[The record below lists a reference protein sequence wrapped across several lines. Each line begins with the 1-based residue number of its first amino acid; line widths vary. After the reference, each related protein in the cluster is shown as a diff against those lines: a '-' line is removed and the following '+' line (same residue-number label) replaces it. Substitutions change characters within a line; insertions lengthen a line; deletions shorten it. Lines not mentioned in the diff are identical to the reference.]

1 MPGEIDW
8 GALLEGKEPEPD
20 GSEAIS
26 GLISVDSGDISISDT
41 TGQSISRTPTPT
53 RDRTGSASEAQ
64 SFLKLQSVND
74 LLGQVQSPSPELR
87 TRSASS
93 IKSYV
98 TFSES
103 EPEVFNIAE
112 EINLLSIG
120 DLLPEEQ
127 LEEGYETSNESKSQN
142 YSSDKFTEA
151 YSESDEEVD
160 LAEASKIEEVQ
171 EEEEEEIYTQ
181 DDEISEDI
189 KIKSDGWKNVKNKM
203 LNKGNKIPVFMVGPK
218 KKKFQ
223 RDLSFSKDKSE
234 VSQLISSKTLNTSVK
249 SEISSRISTN
259 VSEKSPTKTYNY
271 TSFTE
276 DITTISD
283 SSELETVTKS
293 RTSITE
299 VKFNPPCCDC
309 KCKNQTA
316 DINMRPIP
324 LFSGT
329 TLDSKTLAELSA
341 MNPDKIALLNM
352 MKAQYSLT
360 KGLIDITS
368 NILNS
373 EIENCKPTARHTTF
387 EETKEYIRK
396 NQPYKRSK
404 SKHKSADKGNSKG
417 ISRKSKRS
425 SHFTDDDVSG
435 GTDTRKSKAK
445 K

>member
-74 LLGQVQSPSPELR
+74 LLGPALSPSPELR

-103 EPEVFNIAE
+103 EPEIFNIAE

-127 LEEGYETSNESKSQN
+127 LEEGYETSNDSKSGN

-151 YSESDEEVD
+151 YSEFEEEVD
-160 LAEASKIEEVQ
+160 SAEASKIEEVQ
-171 EEEEEEIYTQ
+171 EEEEEEINTQ

-259 VSEKSPTKTYNY
+259 VSDKSPTKTYNY

-293 RTSITE
+293 RTSVTE

-360 KGLIDITS
+360 RGLIDITS

-396 NQPYKRSK
+396 NQPYKRMK
-404 SKHKSADKGNSKG
+404 SKHKSAHKGRSKG
-417 ISRKSKRS
+417 MSRKSKSS
-425 SHFTDDDVSG
+425 SHLTDDEVSVG
-435 GTDTRKSKAK
+435 AKVKPSRAK